1 MIHNC
6 INFSSLSSMIY
17 QENMRH
23 LLNWNGSK
31 LKPILL
37 DLLLSFSYT
46 VYFRKFTGIIL
57 RSCRHS
63 AGILVTGTQT
73 YCWWGG
79 QQLFFCVILVMKQI
93 PWFLLLFP
101 GMMSTTASLGLIL
114 LWDVDAGLTQIDK
127 YLYSTEDYIKVHAQG
142 FYIATITV
150 AYSASSALCTILHS
164 WASVGFPLLSHQFQK
179 NFVLITA
186 WRS

>member
-17 QENMRH
+17 QENMHH

-46 VYFRKFTGIIL
+46 VYFRKVTGIIF
-57 RSCRHS
+57 RSFWHS
-63 AGILVTGTQT
+63 RNFRCWYSNLLLVR
-73 YCWWGG
+73 G
-79 QQLFFCVILVMKQI
+79 QRSFFFCVILVMKQI

-142 FYIATITV
+142 FYSTTITV
-150 AYSASSALCTILHS
+150 AYSANSVLCIILHS
-164 WASVGFPLLSHQFQK
+164 CASVGFPLLSHQCQK